1 MASLEKRLGKESFA
15 DELSAEPSSND
26 ESMWKD
32 SMIPGLID
40 RVENWIRTKLAW
52 DDRDYCDRRQ
62 IATDIVYEAD
72 VYRQAHSPIW
82 TVRDMT
88 AMCSK
93 LTDRKIID
101 AIRKSR
107 CKKNSVLL
115 TFFGDETIYESVGVS
130 KCESHAD
137 WEAEFSESF
146 EHIWNLLNDDQKR
159 VAELLTRDNKTTIN
173 DIAKD
178 LGISISKV
186 RRIRDSAISIA
197 CSFLDIR
204 KEPRNQET
212 KEPRN
217 QGTKESLAEPLIA
230 AIDYFEIFPKWFGEV
245 GIIFD

>member
-1 MASLEKRLGKESFA
+1 MARQEKRLGKETIA
-15 DELSAEPSSND
+15 DELSAELSTNE
-26 ESMWKD
+26 ESMWMEG
-32 SMIPGLID
+32 MIPGLID

-72 VYRQAHSPIW
+72 VYRHAHDPNW

-107 CKKNSVLL
+107 CKKTSVLL
-115 TFFGDETIYESVGVS
+115 TFFGDETIYAAVTIR
-130 KCESHAD
+130 CDSHAE
-137 WEAEFSESF
+137 WEAEFDESF

-204 KEPRNQET
+204 KKPRNQET
-212 KEPRN
+212 KKPRSQGAKEPRKDWPI
-217 QGTKESLAEPLIA
+217 Q
-230 AIDYFEIFPKWFGEV
+230 
-245 GIIFD
+245 